1 MIEKNHIVQ
10 FTDVTLLVA
19 RIHLSSIHL
28 YAIYT
33 NSGTFSNAYPKN
45 NPRYPPALPT
55 YAIKELFV
63 FSIYLVVK
71 RLFMVLILLY
81 YVLSFTY
88 LLKPAHPCS

>member
-28 YAIYT
+28 YAICT

-55 YAIKELFV
+55 YVIKVLFI
-63 FSIYLVVK
+63 FILVNWWQ
-71 RLFMVLILLY
+71 FMVLILLY